1 MKKSTRKI
9 LIAMLCLTIGMAPL
23 AGCATNKTG
32 ETDEPFSLTIV
43 SSNNTHGISL
53 DPALDYCGSRNG
65 TIGTCETL
73 FILDNKTLELQ
84 SFLAKDYQQ
93 ADDCTWVI
101 NLRDDVSY
109 SNGNKLTAEAV
120 KKSIEYT
127 LSGINRLATLLN
139 IKTIEADGQTL
150 TIKTN
155 SPVAILPQIL
165 TDAGMVIFDTG
176 GTAHY
181 EDGVVGTG
189 PYILVN
195 MDDEGNCE
203 LTKNEN
209 YWQGIPSAE
218 KIYTKFIADNDSITV
233 ALQSEELDYAN
244 VPVSGISLFENN
256 EDYQVIPYDT
266 GRVYFL
272 YINPGYTF
280 TQDPALREALQY
292 AFDREAYLKGI
303 YDGRGVTT
311 TTIFPEWSG
320 YSNPGVASQPDYNPA
335 TAKQILKE
343 AGYLDTDDDGFLE
356 KDGKKVTLGITC
368 YPNNTFKELSEAL
381 QASLKEIGIDSQIT
395 VSNAIVADLTEGNF
409 NIATYGYTT
418 LNLSDCYNFLNPVFR
433 TDASSN
439 FTKFSDA
446 EVDALLNELSME
458 PDTARRRQLSIE
470 IQKNIYKSNNHIFLL
485 HINSYRVARA
495 GLMNVET
502 GVGNEFFLWKVTK

>member
-1 MKKSTRKI
+1 MKKLARKI
-9 LIAMLCLTIGMAPL
+9 LFAILCLAIGL
-23 AGCATNKTG
+23 VSLTGCAPNKAG
-32 ETDEPFSLTIV
+32 EADKPFSLTIV

-73 FILDNKTLELQ
+73 FILDNESLELQ
-84 SFLAKDYQQ
+84 GFLAKDYRQT
-93 ADDCTWVI
+93 DDCTWVI
-101 NLRDDVSY
+101 DLREDVSF
-109 SNGNKLTAEAV
+109 SNGKKLTAEAV
-120 KKSIEYT
+120 RESIEYT

-139 IKTIEADGQTL
+139 VKTMEAAGQTL
-150 TIKTN
+150 TIETN

-165 TDAGMVIFDTG
+165 TDAGMIIFDTEG
-176 GTAHY
+176 SAPY

-195 MDDEGNCE
+195 MDNEGNCE
-203 LTKNEN
+203 LIRNEN
-209 YWQGIPSAE
+209 YWQGTPAAE

-233 ALQSEELDYAN
+233 ALQSDELDYAN
-244 VPVSGISLFENN
+244 VPVAGISLFENN
-256 EDYQVIPYDT
+256 ADYQVIPYDT

-292 AFDREAYLKGI
+292 AFDRDGYLRGI
-303 YDGRGVTT
+303 YDGRGKTT
-311 TTIFPEWSG
+311 ATIFPEWSG
-320 YSNPGVASQPDYNPA
+320 YSNAGVASQPDYNPA
-335 TAKQILKE
+335 TAKQLLKN
-343 AGYLDTDDDGFLE
+343 AGYADTDNDGFLE
-356 KDGKKVTLGITC
+356 KDGEKVTLGITC

-381 QASLKEIGIDSQIT
+381 QASLKEIGIDAQIT

-439 FTKFSDA
+439 FIQFSDA
-446 EVDALLNELSME
+446 RVDVLLDELATES
-458 PDTARRRQLSIE
+458 DAARRRQLAIE
-470 IQKNIYKSNNHIFLL
+470 IQKNIYKANNYVFLL

-495 GLMNVET
+495 GLKNVET
-502 GVGNEFFLWKVTK
+502 GMGNEFFLWKVTK